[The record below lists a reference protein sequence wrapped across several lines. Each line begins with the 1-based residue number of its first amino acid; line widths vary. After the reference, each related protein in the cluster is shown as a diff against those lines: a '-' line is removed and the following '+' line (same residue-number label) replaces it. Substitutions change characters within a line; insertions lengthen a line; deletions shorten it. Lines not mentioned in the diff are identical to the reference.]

1 MTAEPQD
8 FLKEIP
14 NTVTL
19 HTSAGDVTLPHP
31 AKIPFGVIRKANALP
46 EAEQFIYMFEQ
57 CADETA
63 LAVLDQLSMAELL
76 LLQAAWQQ
84 GAALGESSSSES

>member
-8 FLKEIP
+8 FLKSIP
-14 NTVTL
+14 QTVTL
-19 HTSAGDVTLPHP
+19 KTTAGDVTLPHP
-31 AKIPFGVIRKANALP
+31 AKIPFAIIRKANALP

-63 LAVLDQLSMAELL
+63 LAVLDQLPMAEIL
-76 LLQAAWQQ
+76 LLQGQWQQ